1 MGDECP
7 ALPRGTRV
15 RIGRRARAT
24 VGKRAMPTR
33 VGVEVAARW
42 PRACAYC
49 WNPIETGGK
58 MYLTRNGD
66 GNKAW
71 VHAACSHS

>member
-1 MGDECP
+1 MK
-7 ALPRGTRV
+7 
-15 RIGRRARAT
+15 IGHRRRST
-24 VGKRAMPTR
+24 GGKRAMPAR
-33 VGVEVAARW
+33 VGVEVVARW

-49 WNPIETGGK
+49 WNPIEAGGS
-58 MYLTRNGD
+58 MYLARAGD